1 MSFSDTVF
9 NNIGTILPSLPPK
22 PKIIKKE
29 FKPKI
34 SEEEFKLYKKIITE
48 IYYIDALEWK
58 KNKDPGF
65 LRQISGPAFIVN
77 GVKQTIDWTNMHI
90 SDSRYMRKATN
101 DTISDII
108 KKKSCFAIYHHLIT
122 DNMREKMPEDI
133 FKKYII
139 SIWSAMKQHNLTLP
153 APSIKLDEINSSK
166 M

>member
-1 MSFSDTVF
+1 MSYFGTAF
-9 NNIGTILPSLPPK
+9 NPIDNNLPSLPPK

-29 FKPKI
+29 IKPKI

-58 KNKDPGF
+58 INKESGF
-65 LRQISGPAFIVN
+65 LRQISGPALIVN
-77 GVKQTIDWTNMHI
+77 GVKQTIDWINMYI

-122 DNMREKMPEDI
+122 DNMREKMPENI
-133 FKKYII
+133 FKMYIN
-139 SIWSAMKQHNLTLP
+139 SIWSAMKQHNMTLP
-153 APSIKLDEINSSK
+153 PPSIKLDETNSSK